1 MFAMGI
7 LGAWLLA
14 GLVFLGLRRLHH
26 DSGSKNSRL
35 L

>member
-1 MFAMGI
+1 MFAMEI

-14 GLVFLGLRRLHH
+14 GLAFLGLRRLNRG
-26 DSGSKNSRL
+26 SGSGGARL